1 MFLTRLRRL
10 NKLPYFFVM
19 GSFIFSLIYIPLRAI
34 FDEAYRMNTQYKIII
49 LQTVFGIIIVNLPSF
64 LTRRF
69 MWRIPALFSISFM
82 LFLWG
87 AIFAGEVWEFYYH
100 IPIWDDM
107 LHLLGSMMAAMLG
120 FSLIDILNS
129 DTSRGSVKLSPFFI
143 SLFTVTFA
151 ISVGVLWELYE
162 FTFDGLL
169 GLNMQKFAEMSSGK
183 DGTPPALVGLY
194 GREALMDTMTDL
206 AIDALGAVIVSAVGY
221 ISLRLN
227 KGWLRAFK
235 VENKRC
241 KVENK
246 HIQG

>member
-1 MFLTRLRRL
+1 MFLTKRCRLS
-10 NKLPYFFVM
+10 KLPYFFVM

-69 MWRIPALFSISFM
+69 MWRIPALFSVCFM

-129 DTSRGSVKLSPFFI
+129 DTSRGAVRLSPFFI
-143 SLFTVTFA
+143 SLFAVTFA
-151 ISVGVLWELYE
+151 ISIGALWELYE

-169 GLNMQKFAEMSSGK
+169 GLNMQKFAEPITGE
-183 DGTPPALVGLY
+183 DGAPPILMELC
-194 GREALMDTMTDL
+194 GREALIDTMTDI
-206 AIDALGAVIVSAVGY
+206 AIDALGAVMVSAAGY
-221 ISLRLN
+221 VSLKLN

-235 VENKRC
+235 VE
-241 KVENK
+241 VS
-246 HIQG
+246 